1 MAALFLLLAV
11 LIGVVLV
18 DAVLENTTASTVTLF
33 DRSFSQLSAGELLV
47 VFAGLGFL
55 LALFLFL
62 AFGSSRSR
70 RTRRRE
76 LRSARR
82 DAESRV
88 EDLEHEN
95 ARLRDELARAGRVGR
110 LDERNATTAAPVGT
124 RRRSATRGPDRHS
137 RPTGAPSGSTTA
149 PCRRRPVPPSGKPS
163 ARDPR
168 LSQSGPRTRDRAT
181 SGFPGSPVPGP
192 SRRSGPAG
200 SRSGSAGT
208 PSTAL
213 ARAVTDTDRPVGA
226 SGTWRR
232 TATTART
239 AEQSQEASSAPLAAA
254 IPAAPT
260 EPPPGVSA
268 ASAAM
273 SAAVCAAALAAAS
286 AATSTASV
294 PASVT
299 NATRPNAT
307 RVAPPSCDRRRV
319 SGRPACREVPPS
331 T

>member
-95 ARLRDELARAGRVGR
+95 ARLRDELARVGR
-110 LDERNATTAAPVGT
+110 LDERNATTATPVGERPPALGD
-124 RRRSATRGPDRHS
+124 RRAGPPQPTNRRTERIDDRTVPPAS
-137 RPTGAPSGSTTA
+137 RPTEREAQ
-149 PCRRRPVPPSGKPS
+149 RP
-163 ARDPR
+163 
-168 LSQSGPRTRDRAT
+168 
-181 SGFPGSPVPGP
+181 
-192 SRRSGPAG
+192 
-200 SRSGSAGT
+200 
-208 PSTAL
+208 
-213 ARAVTDTDRPVGA
+213 
-226 SGTWRR
+226 
-232 TATTART
+232 
-239 AEQSQEASSAPLAAA
+239 
-254 IPAAPT
+254 
-260 EPPPGVSA
+260 
-268 ASAAM
+268 
-273 SAAVCAAALAAAS
+273 
-286 AATSTASV
+286 
-294 PASVT
+294 
-299 NATRPNAT
+299 
-307 RVAPPSCDRRRV
+307 
-319 SGRPACREVPPS
+319 
-331 T
+331 

>member
-95 ARLRDELARAGRVGR
+95 ARLRDELAHVGR
-110 LDERNATTAAPVGT
+110 LDERNATTDAPVGERPPALGD
-124 RRRSATRGPDRHS
+124 RRAGPPQPTNRRTERIDDRTVPPAS
-137 RPTGAPSGSTTA
+137 RPTEREAQ
-149 PCRRRPVPPSGKPS
+149 RP
-163 ARDPR
+163 
-168 LSQSGPRTRDRAT
+168 
-181 SGFPGSPVPGP
+181 
-192 SRRSGPAG
+192 
-200 SRSGSAGT
+200 
-208 PSTAL
+208 
-213 ARAVTDTDRPVGA
+213 
-226 SGTWRR
+226 
-232 TATTART
+232 
-239 AEQSQEASSAPLAAA
+239 
-254 IPAAPT
+254 
-260 EPPPGVSA
+260 
-268 ASAAM
+268 
-273 SAAVCAAALAAAS
+273 
-286 AATSTASV
+286 
-294 PASVT
+294 
-299 NATRPNAT
+299 
-307 RVAPPSCDRRRV
+307 
-319 SGRPACREVPPS
+319 
-331 T
+331 